1 MENLTKEKVIEILRN
16 EYPYLNRK
24 YNLNKLGLFGS
35 FSKEVNTEKSDIDL
49 LVDFSAPI
57 GLDFIEM
64 GEYLEEKLNRKV
76 DLVTVQGYQNSNL
89 NIDLDKNVI
98 YVN

>member
-24 YNLNKLGLFGS
+24 YHLNKLGLFGS
-35 FSKEVNTEKSDIDL
+35 FSKEINTEKSDVDL
-49 LVDFSAPI
+49 LVDFSSPI
-57 GLDFIEM
+57 GLDFIEL

-76 DLVTVQGYQNSNL
+76 DLVTIQGYKNSKL
-89 NIDLDKNVI
+89 NIDLNKNVI
-98 YVN
+98 YVS